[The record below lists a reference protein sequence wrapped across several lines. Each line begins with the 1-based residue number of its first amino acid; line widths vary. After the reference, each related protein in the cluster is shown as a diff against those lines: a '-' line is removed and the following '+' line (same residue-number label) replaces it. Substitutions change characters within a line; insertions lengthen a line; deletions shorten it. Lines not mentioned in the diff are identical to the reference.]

1 MQEALEEYDSSQ
13 SEEAGFDSQPQEKF
27 LARAIKPICFGDR
40 SASSAEIAF
49 ISTISHTASN
59 YPVQHISEP
68 GALKSFQQAEALR
81 LCQSGD
87 ELTLVELP
95 GSSATPLSLSDKGWQ
110 DTREFARELNFPC
123 IVVTNFAED
132 CLEKLLVHA
141 EYLKAG
147 GLDITGMVVV
157 KTETHTQT
165 TLSEFA
171 LIALQEKVGA
181 PLLGILEHSPSIS
194 VPQVRQGNLIK
205 TTSAALD
212 LLPILKLLNLAI
224 AI

>member
-1 MQEALEEYDSSQ
+1 MQESLEEYESAQQLDTD
-13 SEEAGFDSQPQEKF
+13 FDAQPHF

-40 SASSAEIAF
+40 NAASAEIAF

-81 LCQSGD
+81 LCQSST

-110 DTREFARELNFPC
+110 DTREFAQQLKFPC

-147 GLDITGMVVV
+147 GLDVTGMVIV
-157 KTETHTQT
+157 KTDAQINAPI
-165 TLSEFA
+165 SEFA

-181 PLLGILEHSPSIS
+181 PFLGILEHSPSIS